1 MLDVILVS
9 NFSMKDELGEI
20 LKRNGHTFYDLLI
33 QDIQHIERYPVDDEY
48 NTIIIQS
55 ASAIKKIDSSN
66 NHIYST
72 QRIYGI
78 GPNCKM
84 WVEKK
89 FGIKCLIPDKEYS
102 SAGLIDKIENDNQD
116 LGKTLLLKGIG
127 GKETIKDYLLDKNID
142 FKVCDVYERI
152 LNKENLIAVSK
163 MSDKGCI
170 IIGFSKSSV
179 EPLIDNPNVD
189 LKKIHFFVLNKSD
202 EEVIDGEDVASITKI
217 EDIYDIDALALK
229 MAQIDE

>member
-1 MLDVILVS
+1 
-9 NFSMKDELGEI
+9 MKEELGEI
-20 LKRNGHTFYDLLI
+20 LKRNRHQFYDLLI
-33 QDIQHIERYPVDDEY
+33 QDIQHIERYPIDDVY

-72 QRIYGI
+72 ERIYGI

-89 FGIKCLIPDKEYS
+89 FGLKCSIPNKEYS
-102 SAGLIDKIENDNQD
+102 SAGLIDKIENDNSD

-127 GKETIKDYLLDKNID
+127 GKETIKNYLLNNNID

-152 LNKENLIAVSK
+152 LNNENLMTVSK
-163 MSDKGCI
+163 MSNKGCI
-170 IIGFSKSSV
+170 IIGFSRSSV
-179 EPLIDNPNVD
+179 EPLINNANVQ
-189 LKKIHFFVLNKSD
+189 LKKIHFFVLDKS
-202 EEVIDGEDVASITKI
+202 EEEIINSKDVASITKI
-217 EDIYDIDALALK
+217 EDIYDVESLAQK
-229 MAQIDE
+229 IGKIDE

>member
-9 NFSMKDELGEI
+9 NFSMKEELEGI
-20 LKRNGHTFYDLLI
+20 LKRKGHAFYDLLI

-72 QRIYGI
+72 ERIYGI

-102 SAGLIDKIENDNQD
+102 SVGLIDKIKDDNQD

-127 GKETIKDYLLDKNID
+127 GKETIKDYLLNNNVD
-142 FKVCDVYERI
+142 FNVCDVYERI
-152 LNKENLIAVSK
+152 LNKENLMTVSK
-163 MSDKGCI
+163 MSVNGCI
-170 IIGFSKSSV
+170 IIGFSRSSV
-179 EPLIDNPNVD
+179 EPLINNPNVE
-189 LKKIHFFVLNKSD
+189 LKKMHFFVLDKSD
-202 EEVIDGEDVASITKI
+202 EEIIDSRDVASVTKI
-217 EDIYDIDALALK
+217 EDIYDVESLAQK
-229 MAQIDE
+229 IGQINE

>member
-1 MLDVILVS
+1 
-9 NFSMKDELGEI
+9 
-20 LKRNGHTFYDLLI
+20 
-33 QDIQHIERYPVDDEY
+33 
-48 NTIIIQS
+48 
-55 ASAIKKIDSSN
+55 
-66 NHIYST
+66 
-72 QRIYGI
+72 
-78 GPNCKM
+78 M

-102 SAGLIDKIENDNQD
+102 SVGLIDKIENDNQD

-127 GKETIKDYLLDKNID
+127 GKETIKDYLLNKNID

-202 EEVIDGEDVASITKI
+202 EEVIDSEDVASITKI